1 MGINYQ
7 IPQEARFISYS
18 TVFTAPFNVTIPGK
32 YDFTGTVTNQ
42 NVTLFTFQPNTIYLI
57 ERMSSGGNITE
68 SQFLESISTFPL
80 LYIKKKIQNKVV
92 YEKPIPITNY
102 FDGQEAAA
110 YVFSDKGSDE
120 LRLTFEG
127 VLNQLPSMIG
137 IATVKVQISLNIFA
151 IDSNFWN
158 GAFRDI
164 QAGTIGQINRR

>member
-1 MGINYQ
+1 MGISYQ

-32 YDFTGTVTNQ
+32 YDFTGTTTNQ
-42 NVTLFTFQPNTIYLI
+42 NVVLFAFQPNTVYLI

-68 SQFLESISTFPL
+68 AQFLESISTFPQ
-80 LYIKKKIQNKVV
+80 LYIKKKLQGKVV
-92 YEKPIPITNY
+92 YEKPIPITNF

-110 YVFSDKGSDE
+110 YVLSDKSGDQ
-120 LRLTFEG
+120 LLLTFQG

-137 IATVKVQISLNIFA
+137 IATVKIQISMNVFA
-151 IDSNFWN
+151 IDSNYWN

-164 QAGTIGQINRR
+164 QAGSIGQVNRS